1 MITTFLITN
10 QQVIYAI
17 LAFASLAV
25 CLIAHF
31 WMMGRYGSHS
41 DTNTKDQQNGHRH

>member
-17 LAFASLAV
+17 LAFAPLAV

-31 WMMGRYGSHS
+31 WMMGRYGSQS
-41 DTNTKDQQNGHRH
+41 GTNSNDPQNWHRH